1 MHFLSVSLPTHSDV
15 AETQALMRA
24 AIQEQEQ
31 ATRAGLEYLQV
42 AANKAALEL
51 MCKEQKDQLAEAET
65 HARNSTLSVFYR
77 LPNMSAD

>member
-1 MHFLSVSLPTHSDV
+1 
-15 AETQALMRA
+15 MRA

-51 MCKEQKDQLAEAET
+51 LCKEQKDQLAEADA
-65 HARNSTLSVFYR
+65 HARNSTLHVFYCS
-77 LPNMSAD
+77 LNMPAD